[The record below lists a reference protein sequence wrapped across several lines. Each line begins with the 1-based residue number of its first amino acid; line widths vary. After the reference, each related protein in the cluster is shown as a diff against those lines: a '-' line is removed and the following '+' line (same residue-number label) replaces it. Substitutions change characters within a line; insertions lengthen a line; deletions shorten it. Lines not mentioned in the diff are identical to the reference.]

1 MVKTRHIIGTI
12 LVIVGIILMGSAI
25 TILLHDFWARTGSV
39 LFGILITSFGMVVL
53 TKKDW

>member
-1 MVKTRHIIGTI
+1 
-12 LVIVGIILMGSAI
+12 MGSAI